1 MSRTFSSLGFYNY
14 RMWFIGALIAN
25 IGTWM
30 QRIAQDWLV
39 LTELTDNS
47 GFAVGIVT
55 ALQFLPG
62 VFLTPVAGVLTDRF
76 NRRRI
81 LIATQTGLGILAAA
95 LGAMVLAGVAELWHV
110 YIFALLLG
118 VVSALDA
125 PARQVFVSELVPAN
139 QLANAVGL
147 NSASF
152 NAARLVGPG
161 VAGLGIA
168 LVGTGWI
175 FIINAVS
182 FAATI
187 GAMWAMRV
195 ADLRTPKPAARAKGQ
210 LREGLAYVRHR
221 SDIVVIL
228 VTVFVVS
235 SLGMNFQ
242 LTSAVMAREVF
253 ERGAGEYGLLGSVMA
268 IGSLGGALAAARRSR
283 PRVRLVLGA
292 AFGFGVSSGLMAIM
306 PSLWTFSV
314 MSVAVGFFTLT
325 MITAANTTIQLSTEP
340 EVRGRVMSLYLMVF
354 FGSNPVGAPIIGWIA
369 ENWGARWSIGV
380 GAIASVAVAVG
391 AAMWARRAWNVDVR
405 ARLQRGRLRF
415 IVTHPED
422 RDRKQADLTAS
433 PLRESDEGVDDVVDA
448 REERPDVVSLD

>member
-1 MSRTFSSLGFYNY
+1 MSRTFSSLSFYNY

-55 ALQFLPG
+55 ALQFIPTI
-62 VFLTPVAGVLTDRF
+62 FLTPVAGVLTDRF
-76 NRRRI
+76 NRRKI
-81 LIATQTGLGILAAA
+81 LIATQSALGVLAAS
-95 LGAMVLAGVAELWHV
+95 LGAMVLTGVAQLWHV
-110 YIFALLLG
+110 YVFAFLLG

-161 VAGLGIA
+161 IAGLGIA
-168 LVGTGWI
+168 AVGTGWI
-175 FIINAVS
+175 FIINALS
-182 FAATI
+182 FVATI
-187 GAMWAMRV
+187 AAMWAMRV
-195 ADLRTPKPAARAKGQ
+195 ADLRTPAPSKRSKGQ
-210 LREGLAYVRHR
+210 LREGVAYVRHR
-221 SDIVVIL
+221 TDIIVIM

-235 SLGMNFQ
+235 ALGMNFQ

-253 ERGAGEYGLLGSVMA
+253 GRGAGEYGLLGSVMA
-268 IGSLGGALAAARRSR
+268 IGSLAGALAAARRNR

-306 PSLWTFSV
+306 PSFWTFSA
-314 MSVAVGFFTLT
+314 MSILVGFFTLT
-325 MITAANTTIQLSTEP
+325 MITAANTTIQLGTDP
-340 EVRGRVMSLYLMVF
+340 TVRGRVMSLYLMVF
-354 FGSNPVGAPIIGWIA
+354 FGSNPVGAPVVGWIA

-380 GAIASVAVAVG
+380 GAIASILISVVAILWVKRHWQVE
-391 AAMWARRAWNVDVR
+391 VTYS
-405 ARLQRGRLRF
+405 LRSKPHV
-415 IVTHPED
+415 ILTHPEE
-422 RDRKQADLTAS
+422 RA
-433 PLRESDEGVDDVVDA
+433 A
-448 REERPDVVSLD
+448 REQAQLEVAAQQSTNRAA

>member
-1 MSRTFSSLGFYNY
+1 LSRTFSSLSFYNY

-55 ALQFLPG
+55 ALQFIPTI
-62 VFLTPVAGVLTDRF
+62 FLTPVAGVLTDRF

-81 LIATQTGLGILAAA
+81 LIATQTALGVLAAS
-95 LGAMVLAGVAELWHV
+95 LGAMVLAGVAQLWHV
-110 YIFALLLG
+110 YVFAFLLG
-118 VVSALDA
+118 IVSALDA

-161 VAGLGIA
+161 IAGLGIA
-168 LVGTGWI
+168 AVGTGWI
-175 FIINAVS
+175 FMINALS
-182 FAATI
+182 FVATI
-187 GAMWAMRV
+187 VAMWSMRV
-195 ADLRTPKPAARAKGQ
+195 ADLRTPAPSKRSKGQ
-210 LREGLAYVRHR
+210 LREGIAYVRHR
-221 SDIVVIL
+221 TDIIVIM

-235 SLGMNFQ
+235 ALGMNFQ

-253 ERGAGEYGLLGSVMA
+253 GRGAGEYGLLGSVMA
-268 IGSLGGALAAARRSR
+268 IGSLAGALAAARRNR

-306 PSLWTFSV
+306 PSFWTFSA
-314 MSVAVGFFTLT
+314 MSILVGFFTLT
-325 MITAANTTIQLSTEP
+325 MITAANTTIQLGTDP
-340 EVRGRVMSLYLMVF
+340 TVRGRVMSLYLMVF
-354 FGSNPVGAPIIGWIA
+354 FGSNPVGAPVVGWIA

-380 GAIASVAVAVG
+380 GAIASILISVVAILWVKRHWQVE
-391 AAMWARRAWNVDVR
+391 VTYS
-405 ARLQRGRLRF
+405 LRSKPHV
-415 IVTHPED
+415 ILTHPEE
-422 RDRKQADLTAS
+422 RA
-433 PLRESDEGVDDVVDA
+433 A
-448 REERPDVVSLD
+448 REQAQLEVAAQQSANRAA

>member
-1 MSRTFSSLGFYNY
+1 MSRTFSSLSFYNY

-55 ALQFLPG
+55 ALQFIPTI
-62 VFLTPVAGVLTDRF
+62 FLTPVAGVLTDRF

-81 LIATQTGLGILAAA
+81 LIATQTALGVLAAS
-95 LGAMVLAGVAELWHV
+95 LGAMVLAGVAQLWHV
-110 YIFALLLG
+110 YVFAFLLG
-118 VVSALDA
+118 IVSALDA

-161 VAGLGIA
+161 IAGLGIA
-168 LVGTGWI
+168 AVGTGWI
-175 FIINAVS
+175 FMINALS
-182 FAATI
+182 FVATI
-187 GAMWAMRV
+187 VAMWSMRV
-195 ADLRTPKPAARAKGQ
+195 ADLRTPAPSKRSKGQ
-210 LREGLAYVRHR
+210 LREGIAYVRHR
-221 SDIVVIL
+221 TDIIVIM

-235 SLGMNFQ
+235 ALGMNFQ

-253 ERGAGEYGLLGSVMA
+253 GRGAGEYGLLGSVMA
-268 IGSLGGALAAARRSR
+268 IGSLAGALAAARRNR

-306 PSLWTFSV
+306 PSFWTFSA
-314 MSVAVGFFTLT
+314 MSILVGFFTLT
-325 MITAANTTIQLSTEP
+325 MITAANTTIQLGTDP
-340 EVRGRVMSLYLMVF
+340 TVRGRVMSLYLMVF
-354 FGSNPVGAPIIGWIA
+354 FGSNPVGAPVVGWIA

-380 GAIASVAVAVG
+380 GAIASILISVVAILWVKRHWQVE
-391 AAMWARRAWNVDVR
+391 VTYS
-405 ARLQRGRLRF
+405 LRSKPHV
-415 IVTHPED
+415 ILTHPEE
-422 RDRKQADLTAS
+422 RA
-433 PLRESDEGVDDVVDA
+433 A
-448 REERPDVVSLD
+448 REQAQLEVAAQQSANRAA

>member
-1 MSRTFSSLGFYNY
+1 MSRTFSSLSFYNY

-55 ALQFLPG
+55 ALQFIPTI
-62 VFLTPVAGVLTDRF
+62 FLTPLAGVITDRF
-76 NRRRI
+76 NRRKI
-81 LIATQTGLGILAAA
+81 LITTQSALGVLAAG
-95 LGAMVLAGVAELWHV
+95 LGAMVLTGIAELWHV

-118 VVSALDA
+118 VVSAFDA
-125 PARQVFVSELVPAN
+125 PARQVFVSELVPSN

-152 NAARLVGPG
+152 NAARLVGPAI
-161 VAGLGIA
+161 AGLGIA
-168 LVGTGWI
+168 VVGTGWI
-175 FIINAVS
+175 FLINALS

-195 ADLRTPKPAARAKGQ
+195 ADLRTPPPSRRAKGQ
-210 LREGLAYVRHR
+210 LREGIAYVRHR
-221 SDIVVIL
+221 SDIVVIM

-235 SLGMNFQ
+235 ALGMNFQ

-253 ERGAGEYGLLGSVMA
+253 ERGAGEYGLLGSIMA
-268 IGSLGGALAAARRSR
+268 IGSLAGALAAARRSR

-292 AFGFGVSSGLMAIM
+292 AFGFGVASGLMAIM
-306 PSLWTFSV
+306 PTFWTFSA
-314 MSVAVGFFTLT
+314 MSILVGFFTLT
-325 MITAANTTIQLSTEP
+325 MITAANTTIQLSTDP
-340 EVRGRVMSLYLMVF
+340 TVRGRVMSLYLMVF
-354 FGSNPVGAPIIGWIA
+354 FGSNPVGAPIVGWIA

-380 GAIASVAVAVG
+380 GAIASVIVALV
-391 AAMWARRAWNVDVR
+391 AAIWVKRNWGVEVSYSLRRKPHVVLTHPDER
-405 ARLQRGRLRF
+405 DLRTQARLDIAAQES
-415 IVTHPED
+415 VD
-422 RDRKQADLTAS
+422 RDS
-433 PLRESDEGVDDVVDA
+433 
-448 REERPDVVSLD
+448 